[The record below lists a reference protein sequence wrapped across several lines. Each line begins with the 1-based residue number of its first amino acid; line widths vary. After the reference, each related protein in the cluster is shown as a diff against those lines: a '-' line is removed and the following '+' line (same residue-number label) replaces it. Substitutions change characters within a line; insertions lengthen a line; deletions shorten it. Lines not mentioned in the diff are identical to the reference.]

1 MLPAPAGQAGTR
13 TGTHGGPPPLTSA
26 AVAIVWRC
34 LYQARDLCTH
44 PSNTCAS
51 KNQNRMRDVATLA
64 DLTGISL
71 AEAAILLDAAGG
83 DMEMAVSL
91 HYGDQRD
98 ADLYWDESGDDLD
111 GGHQERQRGARGEA
125 AKLVNRVQGRL
136 EGPQKGTAALKAQA
150 ATKQRDKKSR
160 AQARREE
167 AEALILAGAHEP
179 AAAGRPLRDADGR
192 QAKEHGG
199 AAAGAGTARAGAGAA
214 AAGAAT
220 ARGGTDSAVR
230 GDGDSDGD
238 SDEDESSSTSST
250 SEEWVD
256 DNWQPCSTEC
266 LFDGHMSA
274 TFEANCEY
282 MQRTHSFFVP
292 YTKYLVDAEGL
303 FAYLQEKI
311 YSYHTCV
318 YCNRAFVD
326 LEAVRK
332 HMKDKAHTRT
342 SSLGSE

>member
-1 MLPAPAGQAGTR
+1 MESRIFKEQ
-13 TGTHGGPPPLTSA
+13 LTPQTQPFRL
-26 AVAIVWRC
+26 IFKEQ
-34 LYQARDLCTH
+34 LTDLC
-44 PSNTCAS
+44 
-51 KNQNRMRDVATLA
+51 MGDVTTLA

-71 AEAAILLDAAGG
+71 AEAAILLDAVGG

-111 GGHQERQRGARGEA
+111 GGHEQRQRGAREEA

-136 EGPQKGTAALKAQA
+136 EGVQKGTAASKAQA
-150 ATKQRDKKSR
+150 AAKRRDKKSR

-179 AAAGRPLRDADGR
+179 AAAGRPPRDADRR
-192 QAKEHGG
+192 QANEHGD
-199 AAAGAGTARAGAGAA
+199 AAAGAGTARAGAG
-214 AAGAAT
+214 T

-230 GDGDSDGD
+230 GDGDSDGE
-238 SDEDESSSTSST
+238 SDENESSSTSSS

-256 DNWQPCSTEC
+256 DDWQPCSTEC

-311 YSYHTCV
+311 YSYHTCI

-332 HMKDKAHTRT
+332 HMKDKAHILKT
-342 SSLGSE
+342 LDSE

>member
-1 MLPAPAGQAGTR
+1 MG
-13 TGTHGGPPPLTSA
+13 
-26 AVAIVWRC
+26 
-34 LYQARDLCTH
+34 
-44 PSNTCAS
+44 
-51 KNQNRMRDVATLA
+51 DVTTLA

-71 AEAAILLDAAGG
+71 AEAAILLDAVGG

-111 GGHQERQRGARGEA
+111 GGHEQRQRGAREEA

-136 EGPQKGTAALKAQA
+136 EGVQKGTAASKAQA
-150 ATKQRDKKSR
+150 AAKRRDKKSR

-179 AAAGRPLRDADGR
+179 AAAGRPPRDADRR
-192 QAKEHGG
+192 QANEHGD
-199 AAAGAGTARAGAGAA
+199 AAAGAGTARAGAG
-214 AAGAAT
+214 T

-230 GDGDSDGD
+230 GDGDSDGE
-238 SDEDESSSTSST
+238 SDENESSSTSSS

-256 DNWQPCSTEC
+256 DDWQPCSTEC

-332 HMKDKAHTRT
+332 HMKDKAHILKT
-342 SSLGSE
+342 LDSE

>member
-1 MLPAPAGQAGTR
+1 MG
-13 TGTHGGPPPLTSA
+13 
-26 AVAIVWRC
+26 
-34 LYQARDLCTH
+34 
-44 PSNTCAS
+44 
-51 KNQNRMRDVATLA
+51 DVTTLA

-71 AEAAILLDAAGG
+71 AEAAILLDAVGG

-111 GGHQERQRGARGEA
+111 GGHEQRQRGAREEA

-136 EGPQKGTAALKAQA
+136 EGVQKGTAASKAQA
-150 ATKQRDKKSR
+150 AAKRRDKKSR

-179 AAAGRPLRDADGR
+179 AAADRPPRDADGR
-192 QAKEHGG
+192 QANEHGG
-199 AAAGAGTARAGAGAA
+199 AAAGAGTARAGAG
-214 AAGAAT
+214 T

-230 GDGDSDGD
+230 GDGDSDGE
-238 SDEDESSSTSST
+238 SDENESSSTSSS

-256 DNWQPCSTEC
+256 DDWQPCSTEC

-311 YSYHTCV
+311 YSYHTCI

-332 HMKDKAHTRT
+332 HMKDKAHILKT
-342 SSLGSE
+342 LDSE

>member
-1 MLPAPAGQAGTR
+1 
-13 TGTHGGPPPLTSA
+13 
-26 AVAIVWRC
+26 VWRC
-34 LYQARDLCTH
+34 LYQA
-44 PSNTCAS
+44 SNKGKQHLRIKT
-51 KNQNRMRDVATLA
+51 KKIRMEDAATLA

-111 GGHQERQRGARGEA
+111 GGHEQRQRGAREEA

-136 EGPQKGTAALKAQA
+136 EGPQKGTAASKAQA
-150 ATKQRDKKSR
+150 AAKQRDKKSR

-179 AAAGRPLRDADGR
+179 AAADRPPRDADGR
-192 QAKEHGG
+192 QANEHGG

-332 HMKDKAHTRT
+332 HMKDKAPTLT
-342 SSLGSE
+342 SS